1 MPGYQNN
8 HTNTYQLKA
17 LIIKLPSLKH
27 MISSN
32 SADIYPSIYD
42 AISNK
47 KQTHRN
53 RIAPSYEVT
62 SFVS

>member
-8 HTNTYQLKA
+8 QTNTYQLKA
-17 LIIKLPSLKH
+17 LLIKLASLKH

-32 SADIYPSIYD
+32 FADIHPSIFMRFL
-42 AISNK
+42 I